1 MKRPNVWTVCR
12 QRDKK
17 KKVLSPT
24 LDANQIWQKQV
35 ESRVFA
41 KFGSSHGAL
50 HAPFMSQQEVISTGA
65 TTTWIAM
72 AAGGPSKAR
81 TRDEEEAEQARAE
94 TARAS

>member
-1 MKRPNVWTVCR
+1 MVP
-12 QRDKK
+12 
-17 KKVLSPT
+17 ST
-24 LDANQIWQKQV
+24 LHFLANR
-35 ESRVFA
+35 S
-41 KFGSSHGAL
+41 L
-50 HAPFMSQQEVISTGA
+50 LISTGGA